1 MKISDKL
8 KTVNNEVSIAKCDNG
23 FIFEVRGET
32 PEENW
37 SHVKIVCNS
46 LDQVFELLTEYSN
59 TKSND

>member
-8 KTVNNEVSIAKCDNG
+8 KNVTREITISKCDNG

-37 SHVKIVCNS
+37 ASSKIVCNN
-46 LDQVFELLTEYSN
+46 LEQVVTLLTEYSN
-59 TKSND
+59 MSTND